1 MCAHRPSI
9 RPARVA
15 DASGGRGC
23 AGEASKR
30 LDYVAG
36 VASKRLGYVQVK
48 QVNELEVQVK
58 QINGSVVQVKQV
70 NGSVVYVLW
79 NETRFA
85 DEAHGGYPGREE
97 VVPPT
102 PIL

>member
-23 AGEASKR
+23 AVEASKR
-30 LDYVAG
+30 LDHVAG
-36 VASKRLGYVQVK
+36 VASKRLGY
-48 QVNELEVQVK
+48 
-58 QINGSVVQVKQV
+58 VQVKQV

-97 VVPPT
+97 VVPST
-102 PIL
+102 RSVSTVTC